1 MARFLM
7 ISGTASHVGKSVLTA
22 ALCRLFVNRGFKV
35 APFKSQNMSLNSW
48 VTEDGDEIGIAQ
60 AVQAWAAKIEPSAD
74 MNPIL
79 LKPKGDSMS
88 QVILHGKPL
97 GDRRVGEYY
106 DSVNVIFKHV
116 CDSLAELSRSYEI
129 VIIEGAGS
137 PAEINLYDRDIANM
151 RVAQSVDAPIILIG
165 DIERGGVFA
174 SLYGTVQLLPAE
186 DRRRIKGFIINKFRG
201 DEKLLESGVTQ
212 LEKLTGIPVLG
223 IIPYVNVRLP
233 SEDSVSLGDVLPSS
247 NSVVDIAVI
256 KLPHI
261 SNFTDFEPLQAFAKI
276 RYVSLDGDLGSPDA
290 VILPGTKN
298 TIDDLAAIRRSGI
311 DKQIIASAG
320 TIPIIGICGGFQ
332 MLGETIVDEG
342 FEGMQNERKV
352 VEGLQ
357 LLHAHTV
364 FNSRSKETK
373 QVEKHVTGYG
383 PLLDSLRGKTVHGYV
398 IHMGATIANVAIF
411 DDDGAQDN
419 TGLVLG
425 TYLHGLFHNENF
437 RSVLL
442 EYLNLRHSQR
452 GKGMRHNTPLLTD
465 PKCTPHSDYDS
476 DPFDELARVVRQHV
490 DVEAL
495 YSIIG
500 L

>member
-1 MARFLM
+1 L
-7 ISGTASHVGKSVLTA
+7 
-22 ALCRLFVNRGFKV
+22 
-35 APFKSQNMSLNSW
+35 SL
-48 VTEDGDEIGIAQ
+48 
-60 AVQAWAAKIEPSAD
+60 
-74 MNPIL
+74 
-79 LKPKGDSMS
+79 
-88 QVILHGKPL
+88 
-97 GDRRVGEYY
+97 
-106 DSVNVIFKHV
+106 
-116 CDSLAELSRSYEI
+116 SYEV

-151 RVAQSVDAPIILIG
+151 RVAQSVDAPVILIG

-174 SLYGTVQLLPAE
+174 SLYGTVQLLPVE

-201 DEKLLESGVTQ
+201 DEKLLAAGVTQ

-247 NSVVDIAVI
+247 NSMLDIAVI

-290 VILPGTKN
+290 VIIPGTKN

-342 FEGMQNERKV
+342 FEGIQNERKV

-364 FNSRSKETK
+364 FNSRIKETK
-373 QVEKHVTGYG
+373 QVEKQVTGCG
-383 PLLDSLRGKTVHGYV
+383 PLLDSLRDKTVRGYE
-398 IHMGATIANVAIF
+398 IHMGATLANVTIF
-411 DDDGAQDN
+411 DDDGAQDE

-442 EYLNLRHSQR
+442 EYLNSRHSQR
-452 GKGMRHNTPLLTD
+452 GKGMRHNIPSLTD
-465 PKCTPHSDYDS
+465 PTCTLHSDYDRDDER
-476 DPFDELARVVRQHV
+476 DPFDELAHVVRQHV